1 MCLFVVHM
9 FDDERKRIE
18 GKGSRVFSGAMKW
31 WSTLLLKIPRHEAL
45 PSKEL
50 RRWTVDGHLS
60 ITKK

>member
-1 MCLFVVHM
+1 M